1 MTFLRRLLVPLL
13 ILAML
18 SAIPGIPLS
27 EDLRGYPLVI
37 HLAVGT
43 VFAGVLA
50 VFLIQPPQG
59 MRRLATVSWLLI
71 SLGLVAL
78 VVPMLGWVSAESGH
92 LWLETHGWLSIGG
105 LGLLGLSASIQRRA
119 AADQS

>member
-1 MTFLRRLLVPLL
+1 MTYLRRLLVPLL

-59 MRRLATVSWLLI
+59 MRRLATLSWLLI

-78 VVPMLGWVSAESGH
+78 VVPMLGWVAAESGH

-119 AADQS
+119 ATDQS

>member
-1 MTFLRRLLVPLL
+1 VTYLRRLLVPLL

-59 MRRLATVSWLLI
+59 MRRLATLSWLLI

-105 LGLLGLSASIQRRA
+105 LGLLGLSASIQRRR
-119 AADQS
+119 

>member
-59 MRRLATVSWLLI
+59 MRRLATLSWLLI

>member
-1 MTFLRRLLVPLL
+1 VTYLRRLLVPLL

-59 MRRLATVSWLLI
+59 MRRLATLSWLLI